1 MSVDDSIFTPPD
13 PFTDPAE
20 ASQVDETPSPGPAVV
35 QVDEARRRK
44 LRPWAIAGAGVVVIV
59 TSGVTLSY
67 TPVFG
72 ARVVEVHGEEQLGPR
87 QVLRAA
93 DIGLGT
99 NVMHLD
105 EAAIEA
111 RLEMERWISD
121 ATVETFLPGT
131 IRISVTERTPVIVT
145 ELDGARRIVAGDGTV
160 LGRALW
166 PIGLPEVAAADG
178 TPASTDVIRTAGAV
192 VRAMAPALRAR
203 VGSILVAPD
212 GSVTLIVDGQVD
224 VRYGMLESTSAKA
237 QALRAIL
244 EYADLEGKGLLSIDV
259 SAPAAPT
266 ARFVGS
272 PMPQSVPDPS
282 ADVPPPATTSP
293 DHPVDADEADGAE
306 SGASPSAS
314 A

>member
-1 MSVDDSIFTPPD
+1 MSLDDSTLTPADASAGPLS
-13 PFTDPAE
+13 E
-20 ASQVDETPSPGPAVV
+20 KSQVDETPGPKPPVV

-44 LRPWAIAGAGVVVIV
+44 LRPWAIAGAGVVIMV
-59 TSGVTLSY
+59 TGGVTLSY

-105 EAAIEA
+105 EAEIEA

-121 ATVETFLPGT
+121 ATVETSLPGT
-131 IRISVTERTPVIVT
+131 IRISVTERNPVMVT
-145 ELDGARRIVAGDGTV
+145 ELDGTHRMVAGDGTV
-160 LGRALW
+160 LGLAPW
-166 PIGLPEVAAADG
+166 SNGLPEVAAVDG
-178 TPASTDVIRTAGAV
+178 VPASTDVIRTAGAV

-203 VGSILVAPD
+203 VGSVLVAPD
-212 GSVTLIVDGQVD
+212 GSISLIVDGQVD
-224 VRYGMLESTSAKA
+224 VRYGVLDSTSAKA
-237 QALRAIL
+237 QVLRAIL
-244 EYADLEGKGLLSIDV
+244 EYADLERRGLLSIDV
-259 SAPAAPT
+259 SAPAAPN

-282 ADVPPPATTSP
+282 ADVPPITTSP
-293 DHPVDADEADGAE
+293 DEPIGTADDAE
-306 SGASPSAS
+306 SSASPSVS